1 MTEKMKDLINA
12 SRSSA
17 IVCIV
22 VGVVILLMFLWLL
35 IYLNNLTK
43 VDA

>member
-1 MTEKMKDLINA
+1 MTDKMKDLINT

-17 IVCIV
+17 IICIV
-22 VGVVILLMFLWLL
+22 IGSVILIIFLVLL
-35 IYLNNLTK
+35 LYLNNLTK